1 MIFQQREMAE
11 NVIGQYHLNEDQATA
26 LLSVAR
32 MFIDEETDGSP
43 VSLIHG
49 SIVKENLFKG

>member
-11 NVIGQYHLNEDQATA
+11 AVIGQYHLNEDQATA

-49 SIVKENLFKG
+49 NI